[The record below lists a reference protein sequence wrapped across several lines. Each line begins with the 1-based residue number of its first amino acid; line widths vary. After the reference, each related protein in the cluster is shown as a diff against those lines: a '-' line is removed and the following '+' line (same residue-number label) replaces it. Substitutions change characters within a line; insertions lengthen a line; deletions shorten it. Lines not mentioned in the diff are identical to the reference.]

1 MEKNQDKQTEMSLAE
16 AYLRMEEIDK
26 LLDGLRSAVTRVS
39 TSKVS
44 AMFNRV
50 GALLGEYESL
60 RRRTKLTEYNTTL
73 NGTPVCDL
81 MVIVDTLEER
91 IKFFSLVSKREDL
104 SQDTIGLIEG
114 SITKFRSTKEKLLR
128 KHEEAIWEIE
138 LLK

>member
-39 TSKVS
+39 ASKVS

-60 RRRTKLTEYNTTL
+60 RRRTKTTEYNTTL

-81 MVIVDTLEER
+81 MVIIDTLEER
-91 IKFFSLVSKREDL
+91 IKFFSLVSKRTDL
-104 SQDTIGLIEG
+104 SQDTIGLIEV